1 MINEG
6 DIFEFPIPD
15 GRKALAWVVYV
26 SKRVEHMVGFVI
38 FGVNNT
44 LLSPDILSTRLLKM
58 LGPFYTNED
67 NLGDYYDC
75 KFFGNVEVSATQ
87 KAVMTT
93 QIDGGAVMVGD
104 DYIRAADVVDCQQVH
119 QRLYAGMPVIVQ
131 EIERAFPFSAKIN
144 TTEGDFHYRAGDMI
158 EIPFSESRVARCWI
172 ALVSKQ
178 FPQLV
183 SFYVLGVGVGPFSRP
198 GEAESRVRMLGPLY
212 TYYHNLVDCHCRTID
227 HAPLSEKQ
235 KGMLTMRI
243 TNDGVYLGHEWV
255 RKTRGADYDQLTS
268 MLPLGL
274 PVICKIIDK
283 ACSQPPDENVDWR
296 DQIRCPMDA
305 QAEKIWKRLDKKR
318 RAANKIG
325 PAIPPKAPERTS
337 PLYEVQV
344 CDRMLEILRQMHHL

>member
-1 MINEG
+1 
-6 DIFEFPIPD
+6 
-15 GRKALAWVVYV
+15 
-26 SKRVEHMVGFVI
+26 
-38 FGVNNT
+38 
-44 LLSPDILSTRLLKM
+44 
-58 LGPFYTNED
+58 
-67 NLGDYYDC
+67 
-75 KFFGNVEVSATQ
+75 
-87 KAVMTT
+87 
-93 QIDGGAVMVGD
+93 
-104 DYIRAADVVDCQQVH
+104 
-119 QRLYAGMPVIVQ
+119 
-131 EIERAFPFSAKIN
+131 
-144 TTEGDFHYRAGDMI
+144 MI

-305 QAEKIWKRLDKKR
+305 QAEKIWKRLDKEAAERPTKLAQPSRQKPQSVRPHCTKFKCATECSRYCGKCTTFEASERSLKGGRAMYSWYGQTPAKNNHVGIER
-318 RAANKIG
+318 RDAGWHVYRLDTPLNDSSNVGASDGRQN
-325 PAIPPKAPERTS
+325 ECTRTARRN
-337 PLYEVQV
+337 P
-344 CDRMLEILRQMHHL
+344 RHRP

>member
-104 DYIRAADVVDCQQVH
+104 DYILRRGCSRLSASPPEVV
-119 QRLYAGMPVIVQ
+119 RRNAG
-131 EIERAFPFSAKIN
+131 
-144 TTEGDFHYRAGDMI
+144 YRARNRKG
-158 EIPFSESRVARCWI
+158 
-172 ALVSKQ
+172 VSI
-178 FPQLV
+178 F
-183 SFYVLGVGVGPFSRP
+183 
-198 GEAESRVRMLGPLY
+198 GENQ
-212 TYYHNLVDCHCRTID
+212 HN
-227 HAPLSEKQ
+227 
-235 KGMLTMRI
+235 
-243 TNDGVYLGHEWV
+243 
-255 RKTRGADYDQLTS
+255 
-268 MLPLGL
+268 
-274 PVICKIIDK
+274 
-283 ACSQPPDENVDWR
+283 
-296 DQIRCPMDA
+296 
-305 QAEKIWKRLDKKR
+305 R
-318 RAANKIG
+318 R
-325 PAIPPKAPERTS
+325 
-337 PLYEVQV
+337 
-344 CDRMLEILRQMHHL
+344 